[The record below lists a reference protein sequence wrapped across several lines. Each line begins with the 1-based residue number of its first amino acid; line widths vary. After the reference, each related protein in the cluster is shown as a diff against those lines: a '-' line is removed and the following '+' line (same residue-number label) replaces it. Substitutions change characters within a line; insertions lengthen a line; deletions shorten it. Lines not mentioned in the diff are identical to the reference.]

1 MMKGQRLVYAMNFMH
16 QPFCCLWV
24 SYDIGRV
31 SYARSIVMQIGI
43 CYGKCKESFLKNL
56 LAGK

>member
-1 MMKGQRLVYAMNFMH
+1 MKYTFMH